1 MARYRMPPTAPIR
14 LMIALPFE
22 RSGFGVTS
30 GISATAGDRY
40 VPIAMR
46 SKPSTMMNETVFAVL
61 GAA

>member
-1 MARYRMPPTAPIR
+1 
-14 LMIALPFE
+14 MIALPFE

-40 VPIAMR
+40 VPIATR
-46 SKPSTMMNETVFAVL
+46 SKPSTMTNETVFAVL